1 MDTRYY
7 DKIVFLLHFLRDVYR
22 LRIDIEVTYRYM
34 MSLSNITMMCSGNV
48 AQCKTSC
55 YGDTYFQC
63 RIISDK
69 DENVI
74 NNDKHV
80 LLHLS
85 KRSDKLYGK
94 IVFNRD
100 N

>member
-1 MDTRYY
+1 MGTRYC
-7 DKIVFLLHFLRDVYR
+7 DKIFFFFVRDVYR

-69 DENVI
+69 DENAI
-74 NNDKHV
+74 NNDKQV
-80 LLHLS
+80 LLHSS
-85 KRSDKLYGK
+85 KRSDKL
-94 IVFNRD
+94 
-100 N
+100 